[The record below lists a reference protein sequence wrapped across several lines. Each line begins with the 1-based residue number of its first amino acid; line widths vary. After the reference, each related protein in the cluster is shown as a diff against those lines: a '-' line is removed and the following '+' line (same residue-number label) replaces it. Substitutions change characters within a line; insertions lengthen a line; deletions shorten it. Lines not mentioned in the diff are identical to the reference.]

1 MIGNVLVLLGI
12 IKTVIEIWKL
22 IKPNRTANSA
32 TQVQQLV
39 EQHVRA
45 QEVQNVGE
53 VVQTLKDK
61 ANQNLPSTDATQLIF
76 DVKYRWVLEALRR
89 YLEEN
94 RGWNTLDR
102 SEFLLVM
109 QKDTITRLQYIMGF
123 VSGRRTAQE
132 VDSEFDR
139 WTRWLATRSG
149 MSQGLLTYV
158 YDHLTGISPNY
169 IVGRRSSRLGRYHAI
184 GGYLDLSQM
193 KLEVHRGAVG
203 RVIPKMPGAPA
214 TFWESEVRGSLQQS
228 HDLYLQ
234 ISGFF

>member
-1 MIGNVLVLLGI
+1 MIANVLLLLGI

-32 TQVQQLV
+32 TQVRQLV

-61 ANQNLPSTDATQLIF
+61 ANQNLPSTDAAELIS
-76 DVKYRWVLEALRR
+76 DVKHRWVLEALRTD
-89 YLEEN
+89 LEEN
-94 RGWNTLDR
+94 RGWNTLHKP
-102 SEFLLVM
+102 EFLLVM
-109 QKDTITRLQYIMGF
+109 QKVTITRLQYIMGF
-123 VSGRRTAQE
+123 VSGPRTGQE

-139 WTRWLATRSG
+139 WTTWLATRSG
-149 MSQGLLTYV
+149 MPQGLLTYV
-158 YDHLTGISPNY
+158 YDHLTGISPEH
-169 IVGRRSSRLGRYHAI
+169 ILSKRSSWVGRYHAI

-193 KLEVHRGAVG
+193 KLEVHRGAVA
-203 RVIPKMPGAPA
+203 RVIPQMPDAPA
-214 TFWESEVRGSLQQS
+214 TFWESEISGSLQQS
-228 HDLYLQ
+228 HDFYLQ